1 MFRLIWLAFFLFNTF
16 LLSGQEKGFT
26 VMFYNVE
33 NLFDTE
39 DDPLKADEGFTSN
52 GTYRW
57 NKSRLYKKLNNL
69 AKVIMAAGE
78 WEMPGLIGL
87 CEIEND
93 FVLKMLVNS
102 SPLKGLG
109 YLFIHHESPDPRGID
124 VALLYRKNS
133 FKVMQHRAIPVKDSL
148 GNRLQTRDILFVSGT
163 LPNGDTLHIFINHW
177 PSKYGGVAGS
187 MPRRFAAAR
196 TLRSL
201 TDSLL
206 AARQHNIL
214 IMGDLND
221 NPFDLSVKNILG
233 ACSDTSQPCLSGL
246 YDLMA
251 PLMKKQ
257 NIGSHK
263 FQGQWDIIDH
273 IIVSKKLLE
282 CRGNLCLRKAEI
294 FSPEFLLTTDET
306 FTGKRV
312 FRTYNGMRYE
322 GGFADHLPVRARID
336 IKMKNP

>member
-1 MFRLIWLAFFLFNTF
+1 MFRWIWLAFFVLNTF
-16 LLSGQEKGFT
+16 LLSGQEKGYT

-33 NLFDTE
+33 NLFDTD
-39 DDPLKADEGFTSN
+39 DDPQKADEGFTPN

-93 FVLKMLVNS
+93 FVLKMLVNA
-102 SPLKGLG
+102 SPLKGMG
-109 YLFIHHESPDPRGID
+109 YRFIHYESPDPRGID
-124 VALLYRKNS
+124 VALLYRPQT
-133 FKVMQHRAIPVKDSL
+133 FEIIQHRAIPIKDSL
-148 GNRLQTRDILFVSGT
+148 GNLLNTRDILFVSGI
-163 LPNGDTLHIFINHW
+163 LFNGDTLHIFINHW

-196 TLRSL
+196 ILRSF

-206 AARQHNIL
+206 AVGQPNIL

-221 NPFDLSVKNILG
+221 NPYDLSVKNILG
-233 ACSDTSQPCLSGL
+233 ACSDKGQPCLSGL

-273 IIVSKKLLE
+273 IIVSKKLLD
-282 CRGNLCLRKAEI
+282 CDGSLCLKEAEI
-294 FSPEFLLTTDET
+294 FSPEFLLTSDDTY
-306 FTGKRV
+306 TGKRI
-312 FRTYNGMRYE
+312 FRTYNGVRYE
-322 GGFADHLPVRARID
+322 GGCADHLPVRAWLE
-336 IKMKNP
+336 IKVKNP